1 MFGGSL
7 NGTLKMAGMKMSF
20 EKLLADARLLVTRLK
35 DHDSLANTLME
46 STNALHNQIDAM
58 KRYHDGIT
66 ELNEIARHRPR
77 STLVLEIAQE
87 NRQIRDLQHENQE
100 LRLCLEEHQSA
111 LELIM
116 QKYREQ
122 VVQLIQ
128 SNQFEKSI
136 SRSSEQGTDN
146 VQMIDKICEMA
157 AVMQKAVAVDDTAV
171 SKVQERLTQLEI
183 ENRGLREM
191 LEICS
196 TTKHRI
202 LEDQNEVNSLG
213 NDDSDR
219 ATPTKQL

>member
-1 MFGGSL
+1 
-7 NGTLKMAGMKMSF
+7 MKMSF
-20 EKLLADARLLVTRLK
+20 EKLLADARLLVNRLK
-35 DHDSLANTLME
+35 DQDSLANTLME

-66 ELNEIARHRPR
+66 ELNEIAHHRSR
-77 STLVLEIAQE
+77 STLFLEIAQE
-87 NRQIRDLQHENQE
+87 NRQIRDLQNENHE

-111 LELIM
+111 LEYIM

-128 SNQFEKSI
+128 GNQFEKSI
-136 SRSSEQGTDN
+136 TRSTEPTMEN
-146 VQMIDKICEMA
+146 AQMFDKICEMA
-157 AVMQKAVAVDDTAV
+157 AVMQKAASVEDSSV
-171 SKVQERLTQLEI
+171 SKMQEKLTQLQI

-202 LEDQNEVNSLG
+202 VEKQQNEELANSTSSTSKEEEAG
-213 NDDSDR
+213 R
-219 ATPTKQL
+219 ATPTKEL

>member
-1 MFGGSL
+1 MR
-7 NGTLKMAGMKMSF
+7 NGMKMSF
-20 EKLLADARLLVTRLK
+20 EKLLADARLLVSRLK
-35 DHDSLANTLME
+35 DHDSLADSLIA
-46 STNALHNQIDAM
+46 STNSLHNRIDAM
-58 KRYHDGIT
+58 KQYQDDIT

-87 NRQIRDLQHENQE
+87 NRQIRELQQENRE

-122 VVQLIQ
+122 VMQLIQ
-128 SNQFEKSI
+128 GNKFEKTI
-136 SRSSEQGTDN
+136 TRSAEQGTDYI
-146 VQMIDKICEMA
+146 QMIDKICEMA
-157 AVMQKAVAVDDTAV
+157 AVMQKAVSVDDAAV

-196 TTKHRI
+196 TTRHRI
-202 LEDQNEVNSLG
+202 LED
-213 NDDSDR
+213 DDMKSSKSSVQSEID
-219 ATPTKQL
+219 TTK